1 MTRDTGDERL
11 RKALTALRQLRARL
25 DRVEATARAP
35 IAVVGMGCRFPGGV
49 ASPEAFWALLRDGV
63 DAVGPVPP
71 DRWDADAWF
80 HPDLDA
86 PGRMTTR
93 WGGFLDDVRSFDP
106 ELFGIPHRE
115 ARAMDP
121 QQRLLLEVTHEAL
134 ERAGIA
140 LDALAGSA
148 TGVMVGA
155 HSYSDDYAALQLGN
169 PESIDPH
176 TATATGHSILAN
188 RLSYWLDLHGPSY
201 TVDTAC
207 SASLVA
213 VHLAVRSLRSGEV
226 DLALAGG
233 ANLVLQPAPTV
244 AFSKMRLFSPSGRC
258 RTFDASADGIVR
270 AEGVAMIVLKRLAD
284 AERDG
289 DRILAVLAGSAV
301 NQDGRT
307 NGLSAPNGR
316 SQERVIR
323 AALADARVEA
333 REVTFVETHG
343 TGTRLGDPIEV
354 EALAHVLGEGDD
366 PCWLG
371 AVKSNIGHAEGT
383 AGLAGLMKA
392 VLAVERG
399 MIPPNLHMT
408 EPNPL
413 FSLEG
418 TRLRLATEGVPWSP
432 AGPRVAG
439 VSSFGFGGTNAHV
452 VVRQYDGV
460 AAPRAATEPTP
471 GPHLL
476 ALSAFRPQALKVLAQ
491 DYARRLEDGADPAA
505 LCAGAWHRRTRRRH
519 RLAVVAPDGPGLARA
534 LRRWI
539 HDPATDGV
547 HTGTVFGTDDPARE
561 SDPPR
566 SLDALARAFV
576 DGADIDESAPV
587 PAPAAWVDLPLHPME
602 REECWLETGRPAPVP
617 LLQRK
622 LSGRAVPAAV
632 GRLVREELAAVL
644 GVGTARVP
652 DPRTGFV
659 DLGLDSLMAVEL
671 ASRLGTAIGQRLPS
685 TLLLEHPTIELLTTH
700 LVEVVSPTSPVGP
713 PGETVGPAPTEEE
726 LEADLLQEL
735 EELGY

>member
-491 DYARRLEDGADPAA
+491 DYARRLEDGAD
-505 LCAGAWHRRTRRRH
+505 
-519 RLAVVAPDGPGLARA
+519 
-534 LRRWI
+534 
-539 HDPATDGV
+539 
-547 HTGTVFGTDDPARE
+547 
-561 SDPPR
+561 
-566 SLDALARAFV
+566 
-576 DGADIDESAPV
+576 IDESAPV